1 MEGGYHGGGIQ
12 FQKTYAVQHTEG
24 DEINLV
30 QIQVDDKDGSSDKSD
45 KSDAGRYRHS

>member
-1 MEGGYHGGGIQ
+1 MDGEYQGAGIS
-12 FQKTYAVQHTEG
+12 FQKTYAVQHTDG

-45 KSDAGRYRHS
+45 TDRYRRS